1 MKKIKLLIVDDHPFV
16 REGIRAFL
24 SKQPGYVI
32 VGEVD
37 DGSKVMEVVSRLK
50 PDVVIMDITLPK
62 VDGYQAT
69 RYIKEKFPK
78 IHVVILSMHHER
90 KYAINAFKSGAEAY
104 VLKGGPPN
112 EIMTAAERAMAGK
125 IYTSPSLSN
134 DLMSDLVNMLQ
145 SPKPEP
151 FDTLSQREKEILKL
165 VVEGEKNK
173 QISEKLSI
181 ALSTVKVHR
190 KNIQKKL
197 NVTNTIS
204 MVKIAI
210 DKGLV
215 QSD

>member
-50 PDVVIMDITLPK
+50 PDVVIMDITLPH
-62 VDGYQAT
+62 VDGLLIT
-69 RYIKEKFPK
+69 SDIKKNFPE
-78 IHVVILSMHHER
+78 ILVVILSMHHER
-90 KYAINAFKSGAEAY
+90 KYVINAFKAGAVAY
-104 VLKGGPPN
+104 VLKGGSPN

-145 SPKPEP
+145 RPKPEP

-165 VVEGEKNK
+165 VAEGEKNK